1 MDAAILREKADQAQA
16 LLGETDLGCWLSF
29 ARESAMRPDPGI
41 ELVAGSDVTWDSA
54 FIVAPHARVAIVGR
68 YDADSVH
75 ELGVFGE
82 VMTYDEGIGESL
94 VSVLDRLAPASI
106 GLNYSTDDANCD
118 GLTHGLRLRLDDLL
132 TGTAHL
138 DRLTSAAP
146 LVSLLRSR
154 KSAAEIER
162 IRAAVAIT
170 EQVIAELGALIVPGV
185 SEAELAGLVHESFAR
200 HGVEPAW
207 PAEGCPIVNSGPAS
221 SIGHARPS
229 TALRIEPGHVVHID
243 LGVRLAGYCS
253 DLQRDWYVRRPGEDG
268 PPEEL
273 ARAFAASRSAIEAAQ
288 AALRP
293 GALGHEVDAAA
304 RSSLMG
310 AGYPEYMHATGHQLG
325 RAVHDGGAL
334 AGPRWARYGA
344 TPDQPVQE
352 GSVFTLE
359 LGVETSA
366 GYVGLEEDV
375 VVTADGA
382 VDLASP
388 QRELMV
394 V

>member
-16 LLGETDLGCWLSF
+16 LLGETGLGCWLSF
-29 ARESAMRPDPGI
+29 VRESSMRPDPGI
-41 ELVAGSDVTWDSA
+41 ELVAGGDVTWDSA
-54 FIVAPHARVAIVGR
+54 FIVAPSSRVALVGR
-68 YDADSVH
+68 YDADLVH

-82 VMTYDEGIGESL
+82 VMTYDEGIRDAL
-94 VSVLDRLAPASI
+94 VTVLDRLAPESI
-106 GLNYSTDDANCD
+106 GLNYSPDDANCD
-118 GLTHGLRLRLDDLL
+118 GLTHGMRLRLEDLL
-132 TGTAHL
+132 EGTPHL

-162 IRAAVAIT
+162 IRLAVAIT
-170 EQVIAELGALIVPGV
+170 EQVIGELGALIRPGV
-185 SEAELAGLVHESFAR
+185 SEAELAGLIHESFAR

-207 PAEGCPIVNSGPAS
+207 PAEGCPIVNTGPDSA
-221 SIGHARPS
+221 IGHARPS
-229 TALRIEPGHVVHID
+229 TAIRIEPGHVVHVD
-243 LGVRLAGYCS
+243 LGVRLDGYCS

-268 PPEEL
+268 PPEEV
-273 ARAFAASRSAIEAAQ
+273 ARAFAATRSAIEAAQ
-288 AALRP
+288 AALKP

-304 RSSLMG
+304 RKSLTA

-344 TPDQPVQE
+344 TPDQAVQE

-375 VVTADGA
+375 VVTGSGA
-382 VDLASP
+382 ADLASP